1 MLGKINT
8 YSHLQGEEYHQN
20 WVHRTSGI
28 PTEFKGGIRAVAMD
42 PLEPH
47 KGRYYRT
54 PHAESAQFPS
64 LLLLLTDSQD
74 SLQKNQS
81 IYGQMVRTRTA
92 KTLFKKTNQY
102 MVRWIHHR
110 CDHVAFCRPFGDLNI
125 IWAWLTENWLAI
137 ANPGQSETQTST
149 NIMVVK
155 SFPDRAACPA
165 TGLL

>member
-81 IYGQMVRTRTA
+81 IYGQMNSPSLRS
-92 KTLFKKTNQY
+92 
-102 MVRWIHHR
+102 R
-110 CDHVAFCRPFGDLNI
+110 CFLQAFWGFEYNLG
-125 IWAWLTENWLAI
+125 
-137 ANPGQSETQTST
+137 
-149 NIMVVK
+149 VVN
-155 SFPDRAACPA
+155 
-165 TGLL
+165 